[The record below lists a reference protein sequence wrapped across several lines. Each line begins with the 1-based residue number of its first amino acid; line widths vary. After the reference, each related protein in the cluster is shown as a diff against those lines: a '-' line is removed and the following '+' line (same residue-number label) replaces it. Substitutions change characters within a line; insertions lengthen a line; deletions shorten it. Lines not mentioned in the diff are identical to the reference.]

1 MKQGKLKDA
10 RFHGL
15 HVCKIPKEHKTFQ
28 RIMVENVKKGKK
40 QQQQQQQQQQ
50 NNSN

>member
-15 HVCKIPKEHKTFQ
+15 HVCKIPIEHKTFQ

-40 QQQQQQQQQQ
+40 QQQQQQQQQ

>member
-15 HVCKIPKEHKTFQ
+15 HISKIPKEHKTFQ
-28 RIMVENVKKGKK
+28 WIMVEKLKKGKK
-40 QQQQQQQQQQ
+40 QQQQQ